1 MVFVGCDPWLTG
13 ALAVLDSETKEVSF
27 VDTPVVEVRVGKKM
41 KHQQDVY
48 AMVRIL
54 RAICS
59 GKDVMVVIEKV
70 NAMPGAGAEGKR
82 QSMGATSAFNFGM
95 GYGEW
100 LGILAALEIPHQQ
113 VHPRT
118 WKSAMM
124 TDQGKEKD
132 ASRVKAMQLFPKTA
146 KDLTRKKDHGR
157 ADALLMA
164 AWAIRMSSNPQSKEF

>member
-1 MVFVGCDPWLTG
+1 LTG
-13 ALAVLDSETKEVSF
+13 ALAILDSETKEVSF

-54 RAICS
+54 RALCS

-70 NAMPGAGAEGKR
+70 NAMPGTGAGGER

-113 VHPRT
+113 VHPAT
-118 WKSAMM
+118 WKKIMM
-124 TDQGKEKD
+124 TDCTKEKD
-132 ASRVKAMQLFPKTA
+132 ASRVKAMQLFPQSA

-164 AWAIRMSSNPQSKEF
+164 GWALRVSARPLGAF

>member
-1 MVFVGCDPWLTG
+1 VIFCGVDPGLTG
-13 ALAVLDSETKEVSF
+13 AICVLDSETKEVSF

-70 NAMPGAGAEGKR
+70 NAMPGTGAGGER
-82 QSMGATSAFNFGM
+82 QSMGATSAFNFGL

-118 WKSAMM
+118 WKSSIMSDM
-124 TDQGKEKD
+124 GKEKD
-132 ASRVKAMQLFPKTA
+132 ASRVKAMQLFPQSA

-164 AWAIRMSSNPQSKEF
+164 LWASKVSTNNLGDF

>member
-1 MVFVGCDPWLTG
+1 MVFVGCDPGLTG

-100 LGILAALEIPHQQ
+100 LGISSCVRDSPPTGSSAYMEVGNDDRSREGKGCKQGQGYAAIP
-113 VHPRT
+113 
-118 WKSAMM
+118 
-124 TDQGKEKD
+124 
-132 ASRVKAMQLFPKTA
+132 
-146 KDLTRKKDHGR
+146 
-157 ADALLMA
+157 
-164 AWAIRMSSNPQSKEF
+164 